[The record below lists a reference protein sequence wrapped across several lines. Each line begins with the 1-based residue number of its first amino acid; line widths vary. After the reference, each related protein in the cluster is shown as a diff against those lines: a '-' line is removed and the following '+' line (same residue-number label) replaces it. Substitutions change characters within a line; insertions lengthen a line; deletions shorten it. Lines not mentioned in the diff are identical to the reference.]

1 MATKIAP
8 PVSDNVEVK
17 AVTLRLSP
25 AAMAKID
32 HHQKIT
38 GLNRANTIDMIMG
51 AGHAALAKDAP
62 LCAKWVEYEAALA
75 AELAKTPPKA

>member
-25 AAMAKID
+25 TAMAKITA
-32 HHQKIT
+32 HQEKT
-38 GLNRANTIDMIMG
+38 GLNRANTIDMIIG
-51 AGHAALAKDAP
+51 AGHAALAKDAA
-62 LCAKWVEYEAALA
+62 LCQKWVDYEAALH
-75 AELAKTPPKA
+75 AEVAKNPPK